1 MVFRVWYFLRETLVS
16 LWRNLSLTLAA
27 ILTVAISLSLVGS
40 SLLIRE
46 GAERAT
52 AQFQEGVEFIVF
64 MNADATT
71 EQDAAIRDTLER
83 GIALKVPT
91 FVGYTYVD
99 KAAAYQEFRE
109 LFSDKPEL
117 VESVTP
123 DIMPPSYRIVPADP
137 DADNVTELARQ
148 FGEQPGVKEVAT
160 ATEAIRQIEDFSTR
174 VSQVLLFAAVV
185 LVAVSAVL
193 ILNTVFTAIGARR
206 EEIEVMKLVGATN
219 WFIRIPFMLEGTIHG
234 LFGAAMAIPALFVVD
249 NRVLAYFQ
257 ESDAVPLFRGFA
269 VPDGFVW
276 NTSIWMLVIGAAIGM
291 VGSAIAVTRYLDV

>member
-1 MVFRVWYFLRETLVS
+1 MVFRIWYFLRETLVS

-64 MNADATT
+64 MNADVLS
-71 EQDAAIRDTLER
+71 EQDAAIRDVLDTSPA
-83 GIALKVPT
+83 IAE
-91 FVGYTYVD
+91 YTYVD

-109 LFSDKPEL
+109 LFADKPEL

-123 DIMPPSYRIVPADP
+123 DIMPPSYRIVPENP
-137 DADNVTELARQ
+137 DADSVAELARQ

-160 ATEAIRQIEDFSTR
+160 ATEAIRQIEDFSAR
-174 VSQVLLFAAVV
+174 VSQALLFAAVV

-234 LFGAAMAIPALFVVD
+234 LLGAAMAIPALFVVD

-257 ESDAVPLFRGFA
+257 ESEAVPLFRGFA
-269 VPDGFVW
+269 VPDGYVW